1 MPSIEDIV
9 IGRTLRL
16 FRSVFSSG
24 EAGQNYTI
32 MGLHNSKTRSIKM
45 SETPKKI
52 IVESVNRNTLSKQ
65 VVESIIQLLSSGQM
79 KPGDK
84 LPTEMELMEILNVS
98 RPVLREALSSL
109 ESLGVINRKTREGT
123 FFNNKISS
131 HPFSIM
137 LSLAHDN
144 LQAMVEARMALE
156 LGLITIAAEKI
167 SDEDLK
173 RLKQTI
179 DIIENSKDQDYG
191 EADIEFHRIIALSA
205 NNQIVEGMVDSL
217 IVTLVKINSEIK
229 VRDPERT
236 IEHHMAI
243 YKALEKRDPFEAFH
257 QMYLHLDY
265 VRHKVLKNG
274 NSKKGF

>member
-1 MPSIEDIV
+1 MD
-9 IGRTLRL
+9 
-16 FRSVFSSG
+16 
-24 EAGQNYTI
+24 
-32 MGLHNSKTRSIKM
+32 
-45 SETPKKI
+45 ETPKKI
-52 IVESVNRNTLSKQ
+52 IVESVIRNTLSKQ
-65 VVESIIQLLSSGQM
+65 VVESIIQLLISGQM

-156 LGLITIAAEKI
+156 LGLIAIAAEKI

-179 DIIENSKDQDYG
+179 EVIENSKDQNYG

-217 IVTLVKINSEIK
+217 IVTLVKINSEIR
-229 VRDPERT
+229 VREPERT

-265 VRHKVLKNG
+265 VRHKVLKNIHG
-274 NSKKGF
+274 NKE

>member
-1 MPSIEDIV
+1 MD
-9 IGRTLRL
+9 
-16 FRSVFSSG
+16 
-24 EAGQNYTI
+24 
-32 MGLHNSKTRSIKM
+32 
-45 SETPKKI
+45 ETPKKI
-52 IVESVNRNTLSKQ
+52 IVGSVNRTTLSKQ
-65 VVESIIQLLSSGQM
+65 VLESIIQLLISGQM

-109 ESLGVINRKTREGT
+109 ESLGVITRKTREGT

-173 RLKQTI
+173 RLEQTI
-179 DIIENSKDQDYG
+179 EIIENSKDQNYG

-217 IVTLVKINSEIK
+217 IVTLIKIDSEIK
-229 VRDPERT
+229 VREPERT
-236 IEHHMAI
+236 IDHHRAI
-243 YKALEKRDPFEAFH
+243 YNALEKRDPFEAFH

-265 VRHKVLKNG
+265 VRHKVLKNYHG
-274 NSKKGF
+274 NKE

>member
-1 MPSIEDIV
+1 MD
-9 IGRTLRL
+9 
-16 FRSVFSSG
+16 
-24 EAGQNYTI
+24 
-32 MGLHNSKTRSIKM
+32 
-45 SETPKKI
+45 ETPKKI
-52 IVESVNRNTLSKQ
+52 IVESVNRTTLSKQ
-65 VVESIIQLLSSGQM
+65 VVESIIQLLISGQM

-109 ESLGVINRKTREGT
+109 ESLGVITRKTREGT

-179 DIIENSKDQDYG
+179 EIIENSKDQNYG
-191 EADIEFHRIIALSA
+191 EADIDFHRIIALSA

-217 IVTLVKINSEIK
+217 IVTLIKIDSEIK
-229 VRDPERT
+229 VREPERT
-236 IEHHMAI
+236 IEHHRAI

-265 VRHKVLKNG
+265 VRHKVLKNYHG
-274 NSKKGF
+274 NKE

>member
-1 MPSIEDIV
+1 MD
-9 IGRTLRL
+9 
-16 FRSVFSSG
+16 
-24 EAGQNYTI
+24 
-32 MGLHNSKTRSIKM
+32 
-45 SETPKKI
+45 ETPKNIK
-52 IVESVNRNTLSKQ
+52 VVSVNRNTLSKQ
-65 VVESIIQLLSSGQM
+65 VVESIIQLLNSGQL

-84 LPTEMELMEILNVS
+84 LPTEMEFMEKLNVS

-167 SDEDLK
+167 SDEELR

-179 DIIENSKDQDYG
+179 DVIANSKDNDYG
-191 EADIEFHRIIALSA
+191 DADIEFHRIIALSA
-205 NNQIVEGMVDSL
+205 NNPIVEGMVDSL
-217 IVTLVKINSEIK
+217 IVTLVKINDEIK
-229 VRDPERT
+229 VREPERT
-236 IEHHMAI
+236 VQHHTAI

-257 QMYLHLDY
+257 QMFLHLDY
-265 VRHKVLKNG
+265 VRHKVTKNH
-274 NSKKGF
+274 NL

>member
-1 MPSIEDIV
+1 MDV
-9 IGRTLRL
+9 
-16 FRSVFSSG
+16 
-24 EAGQNYTI
+24 
-32 MGLHNSKTRSIKM
+32 
-45 SETPKKI
+45 TPKKI
-52 IVESVNRNTLSKQ
+52 NVESVNRNTLSKQ
-65 VVESIIQLLSSGQM
+65 VVESIIQLLLSGQM

-84 LPTEMELMEILNVS
+84 LPPEMELMEILNVS

-137 LSLAHDN
+137 LSLAYDN

-167 SDEDLK
+167 SDEELK
-173 RLKQTI
+173 RLKETI
-179 DIIENSKDQDYG
+179 EVIENNKDADYG

-205 NNQIVEGMVDSL
+205 NNPIVEGMVDSL
-217 IVTLVKINSEIK
+217 IMTLVKINNEIK
-229 VRDPERT
+229 IREPERT
-236 IEHHMAI
+236 IEHHTAI

-257 QMYLHLDY
+257 QMFLHLDY
-265 VRHKVLKNG
+265 VKHKVLQKNS
-274 NSKKGF
+274 N

>member
-1 MPSIEDIV
+1 MD
-9 IGRTLRL
+9 
-16 FRSVFSSG
+16 
-24 EAGQNYTI
+24 
-32 MGLHNSKTRSIKM
+32 K
-45 SETPKKI
+45 TPKKI

-65 VVESIIQLLSSGQM
+65 VVESIIQLLISGQM

-109 ESLGVINRKTREGT
+109 ASLGVITRKTREGT

-179 DIIENSKDQDYG
+179 EFIENNKDQNYG

-217 IVTLVKINSEIK
+217 IVTLVKIDSEIK
-229 VRDPERT
+229 VREPERT

-265 VRHKVLKNG
+265 VRHKVLM
-274 NSKKGF
+274 SR

>member
-1 MPSIEDIV
+1 MD
-9 IGRTLRL
+9 
-16 FRSVFSSG
+16 
-24 EAGQNYTI
+24 
-32 MGLHNSKTRSIKM
+32 
-45 SETPKKI
+45 ETPKKI
-52 IVESVNRNTLSKQ
+52 KVESVNRNTLSKQ
-65 VVESIIQLLSSGQM
+65 VVESIIQLLNSGQL

-84 LPTEMELMEILNVS
+84 LPTEMEFMEELNVS

-109 ESLGVINRKTREGT
+109 ESLGVITRKTREGT

-144 LQAMVEARMALE
+144 LQALVEARMALE

-167 SDEDLK
+167 SDEELK

-179 DIIENSKDQDYG
+179 DVIANSKDNDYG

-205 NNQIVEGMVDSL
+205 NNPIVEGMVDSL
-217 IVTLVKINSEIK
+217 IVTLVKINDEIK
-229 VRDPERT
+229 VREPERT
-236 IEHHMAI
+236 VQHHTAI

-257 QMYLHLDY
+257 QMFLHLDY
-265 VRHKVLKNG
+265 VRHKVTKNHIL
-274 NSKKGF
+274 